1 MPPLTFWVIILAG
14 MITMSIIVTI
24 VVMFIHYTAITTTVF
39 ACFCVLLIGYV
50 MFSKYE

>member
-1 MPPLTFWVIILAG
+1 MPPLMFWVIILAG
-14 MITMSIIVTI
+14 IVTMSIIVTI
-24 VVMFIHYTAITTTVF
+24 VVMFIHHTAITATLF